1 VPVRHVLIQ
10 SLWPSG
16 SHLSFSYSSYQ
27 YFFVF
32 LIIEP
37 QVQLRQRLPARLLQ
51 LYSFD
56 RCLLLRLLVRVQ
68 LHKQSNTFAWL
79 SIPHTLLGVEFQKTN
94 GIIVYKVFSCFTME
108 TIDENNN
115 FFLSAQTRNYY
126 FQTKIK
132 NWFIALFNKI
142 LIRV

>member
-1 VPVRHVLIQ
+1 
-10 SLWPSG
+10 
-16 SHLSFSYSSYQ
+16 
-27 YFFVF
+27 

-115 FFLSAQTRNYY
+115 FFYQHKHEIIIFKRKSKTGSSHCS
-126 FQTKIK
+126 TK
-132 NWFIALFNKI
+132 F
-142 LIRV
+142 